1 MRAIS
6 LGLFLFATWILLSGH
21 FTPLLVGLGVA
32 STVLVVAIALRMDV
46 VDHEGH
52 PVQLTPR
59 FAGYW
64 TWLLVEIV
72 KSNIDVARRIWS
84 PSLPISPT
92 MIRLRASQP
101 SELGQ
106 VIYAN
111 SITLT
116 PGTVTVR
123 LDEGELLVHAVAR
136 ELAGDLEGGEMDRRV
151 TRLEA
156 GGKSQPK
163 AGGK

>member
-21 FTPLLVGLGVA
+21 YTPLLLGLGLA
-32 STVLVVAIALRMDV
+32 STVAVVGIALRMDV

-52 PVQLTPR
+52 PVHLTAR
-59 FAGYW
+59 FLGYW
-64 TWLLVEIV
+64 TWLAVEIV
-72 KSNIDVARRIWS
+72 KANIDVARRIWA
-84 PSLPISPT
+84 PSLPIDPV

-101 SELGQ
+101 TELGQ

-116 PGTVTVR
+116 PGTVAVR
-123 LDEGELLVHAVAR
+123 LDGGEVLVHAVAGDMADD
-136 ELAGDLEGGEMDRRV
+136 LAGGEMDRRV

-156 GGKSQPK
+156 GKK
-163 AGGK
+163 